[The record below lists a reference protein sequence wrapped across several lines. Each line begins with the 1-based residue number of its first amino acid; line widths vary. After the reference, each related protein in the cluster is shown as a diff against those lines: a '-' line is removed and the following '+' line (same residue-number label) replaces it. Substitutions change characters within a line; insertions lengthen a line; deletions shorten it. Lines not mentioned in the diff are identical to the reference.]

1 LAKKKKVEKRPREM
15 TRRQLSH
22 FKRQKRRQRIIFIG
36 GVAIIAA
43 VILIILVGWFVGE
56 YRPMHKGVI
65 IVKDTEF
72 NTAYFADYLKF
83 AGANYADEN
92 IESLADTAVNTI
104 IQNELVRQAAENLG
118 MTISDEE
125 AKKELEDTDFK
136 NNRAA
141 IDLVRAYLL
150 EERLRSEYFDA
161 EVPVSDNQ
169 VHMMTMLL
177 ESGREALEVRDKLSS
192 ENFTVLAGEFALNY
206 YSKNVNSG
214 DFGWHPATI
223 LEDQLESSIPIDF
236 AFGAEAGTLSH
247 PLEDEEVQKQRG
259 YWLIKVLEKP
269 DEEKA
274 PVQALFLG
282 SEQEAEGIRDRL
294 VAGDNM
300 TAIAD
305 EYTQYDFSKENHG
318 ELGVVVKD
326 QINAVFDDYVFS
338 DNVTV
343 GEWSQPVRD
352 DTLWTKG
359 GYWLVKV
366 VDKDDDRELSDE
378 DRSTL
383 IDKVYSDWV
392 SGLWTESA
400 ASIGS
405 PGLTTEL
412 RQMAI
417 DKVLNERK

>member
-1 LAKKKKVEKRPREM
+1 MAKKRKVKKPPREM

-22 FKRQKRRQRIIFIG
+22 FKRHKRRQRIIFIG
-36 GVAIIAA
+36 GVAVIAA
-43 VILIILVGWFVGE
+43 VILIVLAGWFIGE

-65 IVKDTEF
+65 MVNDTEY
-72 NTAYFADYLKF
+72 NTDYFVDYLKF
-83 AGANYADEN
+83 AGANLPAEN
-92 IESLADTAVNTI
+92 IQNLADTAINAI

-118 MTISDEE
+118 ITVSDEE
-125 AKKELEDTDFK
+125 AKKELEDTGFQ

-161 EVPVSDNQ
+161 DVPVSDNQ

-177 ESGREALEVRDKLSS
+177 ESGREALEVRDRLSS
-192 ENFTVLAGEFALNY
+192 ENFTSLAEEFALNY
-206 YSKNVNSG
+206 YSKHVNGG
-214 DFGWHPATI
+214 DFGWHPAVI
-223 LEDQLESSIPIDF
+223 LKDQLESSVPIDF
-236 AFGAEAGTLSH
+236 AFGAEVGELSY
-247 PLEDEEVQKQRG
+247 PLQDEEVQKQRG
-259 YWLIKVLEKP
+259 YWLMKVLEKP

-294 VAGDNM
+294 VAGDNL

-305 EYTQYDFSKENHG
+305 EYTQYSLSEDTHG
-318 ELGVVVKD
+318 ELGVVVKG
-326 QINAVFDDYVFS
+326 QINDVFDGSVFS
-338 DNVTV
+338 DNVTM
-343 GEWSQPVRD
+343 GEWSQPIRD

-366 VDKDDDRELSDE
+366 VDKDADRGLSDE
-378 DRSTL
+378 DRGTL
-383 IDKVYSDWV
+383 IDNAYSDWV
-392 SGLWTESA
+392 SGLWSESA
-400 ASIGS
+400 AGIGS

-412 RQMAI
+412 RELAI
-417 DKVLNERK
+417 DKVLKERK